1 MYLSPNV
8 TFTGS
13 CAHRCRRKMESESL
27 RVQRFDELPSA
38 SEFASQIEPRNV
50 PAVFSGCVKDWKA
63 FARWNPS
70 NGGLDYLQERAGS
83 CTVEAMMSR
92 SAPVFYGDIRS
103 HERVPIP
110 FSSFIGF
117 CKQRMQMEEENQ
129 SCPVESERGNSS
141 TSEVEPDCSI
151 SAFAPQQTYLAQV
164 SIMNAENKGQAQL
177 QILREDIDMPSIL
190 GTRKVAS
197 INLWMNNAKARS
209 STHYDPHHNLL
220 CIVAGHKQVVLWPP
234 SASHLLYPMPLYGEA
249 SNHSSVALECPNFS
263 AYPRAKC
270 LMEYSQTV
278 MLHAGDAL
286 FIPEGWFHQVDS
298 TDLTIAVNFWWQSD
312 VMLSMSE
319 HMEVY
324 YLRRIL
330 RRLIDK
336 EMNQMLCLTACS
348 GSGEREGHVPG
359 LAYKE
364 EADQSLTDTKKVQE
378 EADSR
383 GKEQQNSSIHDL
395 EPAALQALH
404 ELVSLVHDRV
414 NVDKSQLKVSAS
426 GNDSDVSMEDEH
438 KNDLFVNLED
448 DPVAKILWALKPCFL
463 RNMFASMA
471 ECFPRTLEA
480 LVLHLL
486 SPLGAEVL
494 TRKFDELDE
503 RTSEE
508 DRNKFYQLFYGAF
521 DDQFA
526 AMEAILNGKELFAQ
540 LAFKSVLDKYLG
552 VKLDC
557 GPKGQLQRSF

>member
-1 MYLSPNV
+1 
-8 TFTGS
+8 
-13 CAHRCRRKMESESL
+13 MESESL

-336 EMNQMLCLTACS
+336 EM
-348 GSGEREGHVPG
+348 
-359 LAYKE
+359 
-364 EADQSLTDTKKVQE
+364 VQE

-463 RNMFASMA
+463 RNMFTSMA